1 MSDADWDADDF
12 EPVVKP
18 AGPPKAFQDKWEGE
32 DEDDD
37 VKAAWDASSEE
48 EDNSKGSEEG
58 KAVQRK
64 KKKKLHEIL
73 AEKEAARYH
82 SYITS
87 ALVGGE
93 HCVLKWVLRGH
104 FLGIKMPQ

>member
-37 VKAAWDASSEE
+37 VKVSVFLE
-48 EDNSKGSEEG
+48 
-58 KAVQRK
+58 
-64 KKKKLHEIL
+64 
-73 AEKEAARYH
+73 
-82 SYITS
+82 
-87 ALVGGE
+87 
-93 HCVLKWVLRGH
+93 GH
-104 FLGIKMPQ
+104 FKKN

>member
-37 VKAAWDASSEE
+37 VKVSVFLKGRFKKFEIP
-48 EDNSKGSEEG
+48 SKIG
-58 KAVQRK
+58 Q
-64 KKKKLHEIL
+64 
-73 AEKEAARYH
+73 
-82 SYITS
+82 
-87 ALVGGE
+87 
-93 HCVLKWVLRGH
+93 
-104 FLGIKMPQ
+104 FF